1 MIEEVWLTFYIV
13 ALIAVIFGFGGIY
26 TLLTP
31 RNQGIAKGD
40 EPLSPCTYGDGVYFS
55 VVTLSSLGYGEL
67 HPVGYSRGVACV
79 EVLFG
84 LGWLGIVV
92 AKITSR
98 RLTYQVQRLFG
109 SDAQKKLEDFIAKF
123 EEAER
128 ALRASLEEI
137 SAMNTPG
144 NGGRQQEQAR
154 VMSSFLA
161 KVGSLNT
168 ACAAWA
174 DYISFELQ
182 HPRYFKLAPLD
193 TIRRLEGKAGDVLLM
208 LGQVVRIIPPR
219 VLTEYLKLDQMKTIG
234 EVLESQKTVCVA
246 IKDQSKDEDLNR
258 LAARVHQI
266 CADFPQNFYAVPVA
280 AAAEAQ
286 PGQVPLGA
294 AAPQEFIEPGR

>member
-1 MIEEVWLTFYIV
+1 
-13 ALIAVIFGFGGIY
+13 
-26 TLLTP
+26 
-31 RNQGIAKGD
+31 
-40 EPLSPCTYGDGVYFS
+40 
-55 VVTLSSLGYGEL
+55 
-67 HPVGYSRGVACV
+67 
-79 EVLFG
+79 
-84 LGWLGIVV
+84 
-92 AKITSR
+92 
-98 RLTYQVQRLFG
+98 
-109 SDAQKKLEDFIAKF
+109 
-123 EEAER
+123 
-128 ALRASLEEI
+128 
-137 SAMNTPG
+137 MNTPG

-258 LAARVHQI
+258 LAAQCTPDLCGFSAELLRGPSG
-266 CADFPQNFYAVPVA
+266 CCGRGTARPSA
-280 AAAEAQ
+280 ARGRCSAK
-286 PGQVPLGA
+286 
-294 AAPQEFIEPGR
+294 FIEPGR